1 MYLGIDP
8 GLATMGYGLVE
19 EKDNRLV
26 CQEYGVLSTSSEE
39 NMPERLYSL
48 HERTNELIKKYKPCN
63 LAMEQLFFSKN
74 VKTAFQVGQAR
85 GVIILAAAQNG
96 LEVFEYSPL
105 EIKKAITGYG
115 QADKKQMQSL
125 VKSILQLKEIPKPD
139 DAADALAVA
148 ICHMQVHRLRR
159 KMEESL

>member
-8 GLATMGYGLVE
+8 GLATMGYGLVQGE
-19 EKDNRLV
+19 GDRLQ
-26 CQEYGVLSTSSEE
+26 CLEYGVLTTSSQEK
-39 NMPERLYSL
+39 MPERLLSL
-48 HERTNELIKKYKPCN
+48 FERTDELIREYQPFS

-85 GVIILAAAQNG
+85 GVIILAAARHG
-96 LEVFEYSPL
+96 LDVFEYSPL
-105 EIKKAITGYG
+105 EIKKGITGYG

-125 VKSILQLKEIPKPD
+125 VRSILNLEELPQPD

-148 ICHMQVHRLRR
+148 ICHLQVHRLRQ
-159 KMEESL
+159 KMEEWL

>member
-19 EKDNRLV
+19 EKGNRLV
-26 CQEYGVLSTSSEE
+26 CQEYGVLSTSSGE

>member
-8 GLATMGYGLVE
+8 GLATMGYGLIE

-26 CQEYGVLSTSSEE
+26 CKEYGVLSTSSREE
-39 NMPERLYSL
+39 MPQRLYTL
-48 HERTNELIKKYKPCN
+48 YEKANELIKKYTPLN

-125 VKSILQLKEIPKPD
+125 VKSILQLQENPQPD

-148 ICHMQVHRLRR
+148 ICHLQVHRLRKR
-159 KMEESL
+159 MEESL